1 MKEIVKNDDK
11 RFMVRQWEDI
21 KKAGSLT
28 FSIETMKDLLQGSNA
43 EMLTREQ
50 LIDRITGYFNSCIKV
65 VIDEDT
71 GEQMTTWAKNPT
83 KTELALVIGVD
94 KQTLCDY
101 VSGKNSKGDSFSYD
115 RPDVKRVVATS
126 DFDVIRRA
134 YTIIESFYE
143 GELAKNK
150 NNAGVIFWLN
160 NACNNKWS
168 NEQEFKFSSDN
179 DGTNKVIPSQT
190 PDEIARQYG
199 YSDLEEFGDD
209 VNGTEL
215 PPLPPN

>member
-1 MKEIVKNDDK
+1 MKNELKKVDDK

-28 FSIETMKDLLQGSNA
+28 FSIETMKELLQGSDA

-50 LIDRITGYFNSCIKV
+50 LIDRITGYFNSCVKV
-65 VIDEDT
+65 VVDEDT

-101 VSGKNSKGDSFSYD
+101 VSGKNSRGDNYSYD
-115 RPDVKRVVATS
+115 RPDIKRVVATS

-143 GELAKNK
+143 GQLGQNK

-168 NEQEFKFSSDN
+168 NEQEFKFSSEN
-179 DGTNKVIPSQT
+179 ENHSRFIAPQT
-190 PDEIARQYG
+190 PEEIARQYAQQI
-199 YSDLEEFGDD
+199 D
-209 VNGTEL
+209 VSVATEL
-215 PPLPPN
+215 PPT